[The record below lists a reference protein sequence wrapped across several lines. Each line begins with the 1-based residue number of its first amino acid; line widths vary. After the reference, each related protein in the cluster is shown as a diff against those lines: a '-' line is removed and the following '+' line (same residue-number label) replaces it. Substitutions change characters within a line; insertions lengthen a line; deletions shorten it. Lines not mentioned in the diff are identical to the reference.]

1 MSAREGDRLKVLYEV
16 RKRLITQK
24 QAAVELEL
32 SVRWVRT
39 LLKRLGA
46 GRRQCAAT
54 KAARTGFEP
63 EDAGGGCGG
72 TPVNPAGWKAGGR
85 SCT

>member
-1 MSAREGDRLKVLYEV
+1 MSAREGDRLKVLHEV

-39 LLKRLGA
+39 LLKRLGREGDSA
-46 GRRQCAAT
+46 LRQRLQGRVRNRKT
-54 KAARTGFEP
+54 P
-63 EDAGGGCGG
+63 EAVAVGHQ
-72 TPVNPAGWKAGGR
+72 
-85 SCT
+85 